1 MSNFNY
7 NTMAQNTTIQWQTG
21 TPKYPGDYL
30 VTTKH
35 HEVKV
40 DTWLAVP
47 NNYGDHWERH
57 YDVDVIAWCML
68 ENITPFK
75 F

>member
-1 MSNFNY
+1 
-7 NTMAQNTTIQWQTG
+7 MAQNTTIQWQTG

-35 HEVKV
+35 HNVEVDRWSSK
-40 DTWLAVP
+40 T
-47 NNYGDHWERH
+47 NEYGDHWERH

-68 ENITPFK
+68 EDITPFK